1 MASKNS
7 VRYPP
12 HLNTQEAYSYSA
24 GDVTFSTFQS
34 VFMDCSAKGS
44 GTKMNVFTAC
54 AGCCS
59 TRSVPPSVLLPPQ
72 YNPAG
77 LD

>member
-12 HLNTQEAYSYSA
+12 HLNTQEAYSYST

-59 TRSVPPSVLLPPQ
+59 TRSVPSVLLPPQ